1 MNAVPAGAECR
12 SEGGEV
18 NMEFTVVRGID
29 RRLQL
34 WVPLALAF
42 GFILVALIP
51 LAVGGGNAP

>member
-1 MNAVPAGAECR
+1 
-12 SEGGEV
+12 
-18 NMEFTVVRGID
+18 MEFTVVRGID